1 MKKILSI
8 FLVLF
13 SIVALATHNRAG
25 EITYKQINALEYE
38 IQLVTYTYTPSA
50 ANETRDYL
58 PINWGDNNI
67 ENIPREFEY
76 ILPENYTKNVY
87 IARHTYPGPGIYEIV
102 MEDPNRNEGVN
113 NIPGSVNVVF
123 SISTTL
129 KIDGL
134 IGFNSTPILL
144 NPPLDKALVG
154 QTFIHNPSAFDI
166 EGDSI
171 SYKLTTCRQENG
183 SEIPGYSFP
192 ESSNSFYVDALN
204 GDLVWDAPVS
214 IGTYNVAMK
223 IEEWRNHIKIGE
235 IIRDIQIEVEQ
246 GNGIKPEVSPL
257 IDYCVEAGE
266 SINFFVEAQDSD
278 LDRIRFKYS
287 GGPFEIIPKAQFE
300 PIADELGYLKYE
312 FSWDTECSMVRRL
325 PYQAVFKVEETN
337 ENPSLVDFK
346 STGIRIV
353 APAPKNVI
361 PDPSFNAIYLTWD
374 PCICTEAISYDIYR
388 KISPSGWEP
397 SSCETGVPDGLGFEK
412 ITSTVAYQNNNFFS
426 DNNNGQGLQQGY
438 IYCYRIVAVFEDGA
452 ESYASEEQCTE
463 LKLGYPL
470 ITKVSVDSTSDTH
483 GSIELNWEEYKDFDA
498 ESYPGPYVYLIYR
511 ATDLV
516 GTDKSLIDT
525 VASIDTTTYHYFD
538 ESLNTVSNI
547 YAYSVEMYYNTEGD
561 WDTIGTPQI
570 ASSPFLSIAADD
582 NKLHLKITKNTPWI
596 TDSIMIYRQDPTATD
611 FQFIGKSLTD
621 SYLDLDLNN
630 KEKYCYYV
638 QTFGHY
644 SEEILSDTLLNFS
657 QKVCAIPIDTIKPC
671 SPRLTVESF
680 CDDYYNKIEW
690 SVPDECL
697 EDIDQYRL
705 YYSSTIN
712 GEMKLIYTS
721 QSDQEKEYLHYPPLS
736 IAGCYFIKAIDHYD
750 NESESTAKVCLDNC
764 TYYKLPNV
772 FTPNNDSQNDIYK
785 PGPYKFVQKV
795 DMKIYNR
802 WGNLVF
808 QTEDPDINWDG
819 KYMENN
825 KDLSVGVYY
834 YVCDVYEYRLSGVEV
849 RVLTGF
855 IHIFDTKT
863 INNE

>member
-134 IGFNSTPILL
+134 IGFNSTPVLL

-183 SEIPGYSFP
+183 SEIPGYTFP

-246 GNGIKPEVSPL
+246 GNGIKPEISPL
-257 IDYCVEAGE
+257 IDYCVGAGE
-266 SINFFVEAQDSD
+266 SINFFVEAQDPD

-325 PYQAVFKVEETN
+325 PYQAVFKVEETLG
-337 ENPSLVDFK
+337 NPSLIDFK

-353 APAPKNVI
+353 APAPEDLVLE
-361 PDPSFNAIYLTWD
+361 PFFNAIQLSWVPT
-374 PCICTEAISYDIYR
+374 ICSEAIAYDIYR

-397 SSCETGVPDGLGFEK
+397 SSCETGVPDGIGFDK
-412 ITSTVAYQNNNFFS
+412 IRRVEGYLNNEFL
-426 DNNNGQGLQQGY
+426 DNNDQLGLQQGY
-438 IYCYRIVAVFEDGA
+438 EYCYRVVAVFEDGA

-463 LKLGYPL
+463 LELGYPL
-470 ITKVSVDSTSDTH
+470 ITKVSVDSTHEDH
-483 GSIELNWEEYKDFDA
+483 GRIEINWEKFTNFNPELT
-498 ESYPGPYVYLIYR
+498 PGPYVYLIYR

-516 GTDKSLIDT
+516 ASDKILIDST
-525 VASIDTTTYHYFD
+525 LSINETTYID
-538 ESLNTVSNI
+538 DSLNTVDNI
-547 YAYSVEMYYNTEGD
+547 YSYSIEMYSNAPGD
-561 WDTIGTPQI
+561 RQPLGTPQI
-570 ASSPFLSIAADD
+570 ASSPFLSIAPDD

-596 TDSIMIYRQDPTATD
+596 TDSILIYRQDYTASG
-611 FQFIGKSLTD
+611 FQLIGKSLTD

-630 KEKYCYYV
+630 TEEYCYYV

-657 QKVCAIPIDTIKPC
+657 QKVFATPIDTIKPC
-671 SPRLTVESF
+671 APSLTAESF

-697 EDIDQYRL
+697 EDIYKYEL

-712 GEMKLIYTS
+712 GEKKLIHTS
-721 QSDQEKEYLHYPPLS
+721 LRDEEEEYLHYPPLS
-736 IAGCYFIKAIDHYD
+736 IAGCYSIKAIDHYR
-750 NESESTAKVCLDNC
+750 NESESTAKVCVDNC

-785 PGPYKFVQKV
+785 PGPYKFVEKV